1 MNLTATKKL
10 ENNMVELEIT
20 VGAEEFKATVDKVF
34 SKNASK
40 MNIAGFRKGKAPRA
54 MIEKM
59 YGEEVFFEDAVNTLY
74 PKAYA
79 DAVEES
85 KLEIVGRP
93 SIEIKSVD
101 KNGFVM
107 LALVAI
113 KPEVEVSNYKG
124 IAITQDAT
132 TVSEQDVAT
141 ELEKLQEKTARLVD
155 VTDRA
160 VQTNDHATIN
170 FEGFIDGVAFDG
182 GKGESYPLVIGSN
195 QFIPGFEEQIVGHAI
210 GEEFDVTVSFPE
222 DYHAEQFKGKPAVF
236 KVKVLEIKH
245 KELSTL
251 DDEFAKDVSE
261 FDTIDALKTDLK
273 AKLQEAKEN
282 QSKADVENK
291 LIDVIV
297 DNMKVDIPQPM
308 VEARIDAMVGDFE
321 NRLQSQG
328 LALDAYLKSTGMTME
343 TLRKSI
349 EIQAGRQV
357 KVRLALEKIVEIEKL
372 TASDTE
378 IKEEITKI
386 AQRYGM
392 PVEQAEA
399 LIPRDEISLD
409 IGCNKAIDFV
419 RENAKIATASTKEEG
434 KTKKAS
440 TTTDKTT
447 EEPKKRAKKATTK
460 TSDEQ

>member
-20 VGAEEFKATVDKVF
+20 IGAEEFKVAVDKAF
-34 SKNASK
+34 SKNAAK

-79 DAVEES
+79 DAVQAS

-107 LALVAI
+107 LALVAV

-124 IAITQDAT
+124 IQITQDT
-132 TVSEQDVAT
+132 TVVSDLDITT
-141 ELEKLQEKTARLVD
+141 ELAKLQEKTARLVD

-160 VQTNDHATIN
+160 VQTGDNATIN
-170 FEGFIDGVAFDG
+170 FEGFIDGKAFEG
-182 GKGESYPLVIGSN
+182 GKGESYPLIIGSN
-195 QFIPGFEEQIVGHAI
+195 QFIPGFEEQIIGHSI
-210 GEEFDVTVSFPE
+210 NEEFDVTVSFPE
-222 DYHAEQFKGKPAVF
+222 DYHAEQFKGKPAIF

-245 KELSTL
+245 KELAIL

-261 FDTIDALKTDLK
+261 FDTIKALKTDLK

-282 QSKADVENK
+282 QNKADIENK

-297 DNMKVDIPQPM
+297 DNMKADIPEPM

-328 LALDAYLKSTGMTME
+328 LALDVYLKSTGMTME

-349 EIQAGRQV
+349 EIQANRQV
-357 KVRLALEKIVEIEKL
+357 KVRLALEKIVELEKL
-372 TASDTE
+372 NANDTE

-399 LIPRDEISLD
+399 LIPKDEISLD
-409 IGCNKAIDFV
+409 IACNKAIDFV
-419 RENAKIATASTKEEG
+419 REHAKITDVCVKEET

-440 TTTDKTT
+440 STTAKTT
-447 EEPKKRAKKATTK
+447 EEPKKRTKKTTAK